1 MCKNVNANV
10 VEYLHV
16 TCSRDENIVYN
27 TINATL

>member
-10 VEYLHV
+10 VKYLHV

-27 TINATL
+27 NINATL

>member
-16 TCSRDENIVYN
+16 TCSGDENIVYN
-27 TINATL
+27 TINVIL